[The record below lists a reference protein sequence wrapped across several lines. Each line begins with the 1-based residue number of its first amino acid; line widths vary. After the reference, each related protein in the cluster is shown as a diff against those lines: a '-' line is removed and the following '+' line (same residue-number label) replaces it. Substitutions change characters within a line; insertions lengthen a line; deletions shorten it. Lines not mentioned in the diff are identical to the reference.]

1 MTKRKVHQPNAQERL
16 ELFAAKHW
24 GKRKQYFNTA
34 KDTTVA
40 ALDTGSDLLDKNKH
54 LVGGGLLTVFGLEAL
69 EAAETIADAE
79 VAEAQANITFA
90 EAMANRR

>member
-24 GKRKQYFNTA
+24 GKRKQYYNTA

-40 ALDTGSDLLDKNKH
+40 ALDTGRDVLNENKH
-54 LVGGGLLTVFGLEAL
+54 LVGGALATAFGLEAL

-79 VAEAQANITFA
+79 VAEAQANITYA